1 MRASNQVIRL
11 ALCGSALL
19 ASASAQAQ
27 YYCPRDVTRPSQLDC
42 DSIVPRQQRVPIAQ
56 QLLPHELAPH
66 YAHYG
71 YAAVPYTYA
80 ASAPHAVAYPPVYPQ
95 PVYAVPVRDE
105 AGAAVAFLGAALIG
119 AALTRGAVR
128 SSLRFHYGPRR

>member
-1 MRASNQVIRL
+1 MRASRQVVRL
-11 ALCGSALL
+11 ALCGSALI
-19 ASASAQAQ
+19 ASTGAAAQQ
-27 YYCPRDVTRPSQLDC
+27 YYCPRDVTRLHQLDC
-42 DSIVPRQQRVPIAQ
+42 GASAPRPQRVPVAQ

-66 YAHYG
+66 YYG
-71 YAAVPYTYA
+71 YAVPYAYA
-80 ASAPHAVAYPPVYPQ
+80 APAPHAVPHPPVYPQ